1 MIFKHALYGNL
12 PNGVSSAEVFVVT
25 LSEKNN
31 KANVLS

>member
-12 PNGVSSAEVFVVT
+12 PNGVSSAEVFIT